1 MSNQT
6 PAIRRARLLFKRGE
20 LSEAEYKERMAAEIG
35 YAIGA
40 QEALGLDVLVRCK
53 DFMQTETRKAM
64 GQ

>member
-1 MSNQT
+1 LPNQT

-40 QEALGLDVLVRCK
+40 QEALGLDVLVR
-53 DFMQTETRKAM
+53 
-64 GQ
+64 